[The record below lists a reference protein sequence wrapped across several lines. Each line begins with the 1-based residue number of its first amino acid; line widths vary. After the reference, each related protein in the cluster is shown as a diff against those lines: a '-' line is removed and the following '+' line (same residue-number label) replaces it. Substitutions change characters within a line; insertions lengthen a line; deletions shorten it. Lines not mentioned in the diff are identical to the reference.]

1 MVCKSEWW
9 SVLSGRHESHH
20 MIPVGV
26 VSCDPVRVGVSQ
38 RRTFFFPIDNFKQIS
53 HGVVHKNGETPA
65 VIGQLAIVRADQLP
79 TNGVSHLRPMQQ
91 HSREF
96 NVCMLCNTCRGK
108 GHKSLSEICT
118 CASGPTVNTLWTELC
133 YRKPETVEKVAGRTF
148 LCWPLEVYSN
158 WKPTLFWGFL
168 IQANSGKHVILIY
181 GIFF

>member
-1 MVCKSEWW
+1 MDLRELVLKKDFYLQSAQMVCKSEWW

-96 NVCMLCNTCRGK
+96 NVCMLCNTTSAEGK
-108 GHKSLSEICT
+108 DTKASQKSAL
-118 CASGPTVNTLWTELC
+118 VLQ
-133 YRKPETVEKVAGRTF
+133 V
-148 LCWPLEVYSN
+148 PL
-158 WKPTLFWGFL
+158 
-168 IQANSGKHVILIY
+168 
-181 GIFF
+181 